1 MFRILVADD
10 EKVTRRG
17 IVAMLQRGLKE
28 EIECLEAGNGQEA
41 LEIAR
46 RTLIH
51 LIVTDICMP
60 LLSGLEFVQE
70 LQKTDPQT
78 TVIIISGYEN
88 FEFAKQAVR
97 LGVKDYILK
106 PVNKEELLGI
116 AEKCLA
122 DIQKKQME
130 ARQLYIE
137 SRQNKKLIDSIK
149 RESFLELFSGKR
161 ISESLDRLASFG
173 IRLDSPFFQCAIV
186 EYEMKE
192 EFDEVIDFAVENIVD
207 ETLEKYFSGWF
218 LTIPYCRGS
227 LAFVAQMEEMEQSEA
242 AGAALLKAVLNIEK
256 YTRIKSV
263 VGMGSLAFEPENISV
278 SFEESRSAA
287 EFKIYDENRR
297 LLLYSQIPPGEMDA
311 EALSTD
317 FAHLFRT
324 AEEAEILSVF
334 HKLLRMPM
342 SIESMKGLRNAYHEL
357 YQLASGQLS
366 DCLSFSQLW
375 SPFELRR
382 EAGRMVQCI
391 KEVQEN
397 GEEEE
402 NNQLIQEII
411 RFTVKHVTEDIDLN
425 YIAERF
431 AKTPGYVGML
441 FRRGAGCGF
450 NEFVTGERI
459 KKAKKLLKDPTVS
472 VQRVGELCGYYNPK
486 YFSVVFK
493 KVTGISPR
501 AYQKGQGEK

>member
-46 RTLIH
+46 RTMIH

-60 LLSGLEFVQE
+60 LLSGLEFVEE

-106 PVNKEELLGI
+106 PVNKEELLRI

-122 DIQKKQME
+122 DIRKKQLE
-130 ARQLYIE
+130 ARQLYME
-137 SRQNKKLIDSIK
+137 KRQNKKIMDSIK
-149 RESFLELFSGKR
+149 RESLLELFSGSRVK
-161 ISESLDRLASFG
+161 EQLDRLSSFG
-173 IRLDSPFFQCAIV
+173 IGMNAPFLQCAVV
-186 EYEMKE
+186 EYEMKA
-192 EFDEVIDFAVENIVD
+192 EFDDVIDFAVENMVD
-207 ETLEKYFSGWF
+207 ETLEKYFPGWF
-218 LTIPYCRGS
+218 LTISYRRGS
-227 LAFVAQMEEMEQSEA
+227 LALIFQMEEMEQREA
-242 AGAALLKAVLNIEK
+242 AGRGLLEAVLNIEK
-256 YTRIKSV
+256 YTRIKAV
-263 VGMGSLAFEPENISV
+263 AGIGSMIFEPENIPL
-278 SFEESRSAA
+278 SFEESKLAA
-287 EFKIYDENRR
+287 DFKLYDEKRK
-297 LLLYSQIPPGEMDA
+297 LLLYSELCHGKEEKGASDTEFSHFFPI
-311 EALSTD
+311 
-317 FAHLFRT
+317 
-324 AEEAEILSVF
+324 AEEKEVLACF
-334 HKLLRMPM
+334 NKMLRMPM
-342 SIESMKGLRNAYHEL
+342 SAESVNHLRNAYNSL
-357 YQLASGQLS
+357 YGLASDQIP
-366 DCLSFSQLW
+366 DCKSFSELW

-382 EAGRMVQCI
+382 ETGRMVQCL
-391 KEVQEN
+391 KEIQES

-402 NNQLIQEII
+402 NSQLTQEII

-425 YIAERF
+425 YVAEHF

-441 FRRGAGCGF
+441 FRKGAGCGF
-450 NEFVTGERI
+450 NEFITGERI
-459 KKAKKLLKDPTVS
+459 KTAKKLLKDPTLS

-493 KVTGISPR
+493 KVMGVSPKT
-501 AYQKGQGEK
+501 YQKKQGEK